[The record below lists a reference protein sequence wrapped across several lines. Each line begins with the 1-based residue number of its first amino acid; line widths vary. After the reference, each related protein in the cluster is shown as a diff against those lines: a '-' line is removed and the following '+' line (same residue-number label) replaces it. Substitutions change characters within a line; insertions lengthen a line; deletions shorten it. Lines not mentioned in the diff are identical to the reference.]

1 MVIDIVQSAICSL
14 DGAEFNN
21 LAACPVCGG
30 RVQGYDTR
38 KKKYAVIRDGDEERT
53 ITVRIKRFT
62 CRNCKKLC
70 NADEPFYPGTRIG
83 SLVVDLFFCLSATM
97 PQSRAARHIDAMGI
111 RVDRTSWKNYSN
123 RAIPEISVTD
133 IFGMQLP
140 SSILML
146 SSLFALAPNGG
157 SIDGVD
163 VLKACNFPSA
173 LPASACSIPAPE
185 NKEIRNSTG
194 SRSEKIQ
201 SVTARL
207 PPDGAVSPL
216 PPLATSM
223 IRF

>member
-14 DGAEFNN
+14 DGTEFTH

-38 KKKYAVIRDGDEERT
+38 TKKYAVIRDEDGERT

-97 PQSRAARHIDAMGI
+97 PESRAARHIDAMGI
-111 RVDRTSWKNYSN
+111 RVDRTSWKNYSG

-133 IFGMQLP
+133 IFGMRLP
-140 SSILML
+140 SSVLGL

-157 SIDGVD
+157 RIDGAD

-173 LPASACSIPAPE
+173 LPASAYCIPEPE
-185 NKEIRNSTG
+185 NTEIRNSTG
-194 SRSEKIQ
+194 SRSVNIQ
-201 SVTARL
+201 SATARL
-207 PPDGAVSPL
+207 PPEGAISPL
-216 PPLATSM
+216 PPVATSM